1 MQSVLREDFADLCD
15 TVQFG
20 VAHRTNAPPFVDPFD
35 LMEQEAECQT

>member
-1 MQSVLREDFADLCD
+1 MKRSIVDLCV